1 MRRLSRSPY
10 SALGALSLFSALLLA
25 GCTTSEVAD
34 PAPANGAMLSG
45 DAAAGRDLAEG
56 LCAGC
61 HAVGDAGESP
71 VADAPAF
78 RALARKWPIEYLAE
92 SLAEG
97 IVTSHRD
104 DVLMPE
110 FVLSPEQIDDLLA
123 YLDQVQE

>member
-1 MRRLSRSPY
+1 MRRVSGSPC
-10 SALGALSLFSALLLA
+10 SALGALSLFLALFLA
-25 GCTTSEVAD
+25 GCGASEVTDPPPAD
-34 PAPANGAMLSG
+34 GAMLSG
-45 DAAAGRDLAEG
+45 DVAAGRDLAEG
-56 LCAGC
+56 LCARC
-61 HAVGDAGESP
+61 HSVGDTGESP
-71 VADAPAF
+71 VADAPTF

-123 YLDQVQE
+123 YLDQIQE

>member
-1 MRRLSRSPY
+1 MRRTRRLPFHD
-10 SALGALSLFSALLLA
+10 LGAVTMFSVLLLA
-25 GCTTSEVAD
+25 GCGPAEVAD

-45 DAAAGRDLAEG
+45 DAAAGQELAEG

-61 HAVGDAGESP
+61 HAVGGAGESP
-71 VADAPAF
+71 VAGAPTF

>member
-1 MRRLSRSPY
+1 MRRVSTRPYPALS
-10 SALGALSLFSALLLA
+10 ALSLFLALLLA
-25 GCTTSEVAD
+25 GCGPREATD
-34 PAPANGAMLSG
+34 PAPADDARLGG

-61 HAVGDAGESP
+61 HAVGDSGESP

-78 RALARKWPIEYLAE
+78 RTLARKWPIEYLAE

-104 DVLMPE
+104 DVTMPE
-110 FVLSPEQIDDLLA
+110 FMLSPEQIDDLLA